1 MGICLPVSIRS
12 IEMVNFEQI
21 SIVKEKG
28 TRWLLDKRNPDGS
41 VGPAYEGM
49 GCYYRAPWTFA
60 VCGRHR
66 EAAMA
71 LDWIR
76 RYMFA
81 DDGDFRG
88 TYPRDDCDGYYA
100 YPNANII
107 MGAQMLRQF
116 DISSRG
122 MEFMLTMQDP
132 DSGGFYLRKDQMG
145 PEGIQDIW
153 LSSQAGLTCLMTGNM
168 DAAEKTASFIEK
180 VYDQQPD
187 IENSFYNTYSGEKGL
202 ITEFDEA
209 SKKAHV
215 VESSG
220 RMQYYFQPGI
230 AAAYLCRMHMATG
243 RDKYLDLAR
252 EIEKF
257 AMGCKHLFSAPQVC
271 KVGWG
276 SALLYQITKEHEY
289 RDMTERIVEYFIDR
303 QYPEGYWLNVAP
315 YHSLAK
321 ALEVTEEFVVH
332 LDTFQN
338 ALAT

>member
-1 MGICLPVSIRS
+1 
-12 IEMVNFEQI
+12 MVNFEQI
-21 SIVKEKG
+21 SAARERGI
-28 TRWLLDKRNPDGS
+28 RWLLDRRNPDGS
-41 VGPAYEGM
+41 MGPAYEGM

-66 EAAMA
+66 EAAMM

-76 RYMFA
+76 RYMLA

-88 TYPRDDCDGYYA
+88 QYPRDDCDGYYA

-107 MGAQMLRQF
+107 FGAQMLRQF

-122 MEFMLTMQDP
+122 MDFLLTMQDP
-132 DSGGFYLRKDQMG
+132 DSGGFYLRKDKMG
-145 PEGIQDIW
+145 PGGIQDIW
-153 LSSQAGLTCLMTGNM
+153 LSSQCGLTCLMTGNM
-168 DAAEKTASFIEK
+168 AAAEKTASFMEM
-180 VYDQQPD
+180 VYDLQPD
-187 IENSFYNTYSGEKGL
+187 LDDRLYVAYSGERGL
-202 ITEFDEA
+202 ITEFEDA
-209 SKKAHV
+209 SKKAYV

-220 RMQYYFQPGI
+220 RKQYYFQPGI
-230 AAAYLCRMHMATG
+230 TAAFLCRMFMATG
-243 RDKYLDLAR
+243 REKYLELAR
-252 EIEKF
+252 GYEKF
-257 AMGCKHLFSAPQVC
+257 AMGCEHLFSAPQVC

-276 SALLYQITKEHEY
+276 AALLYQITKEHEY
-289 RDMTERIVEYFIDR
+289 REMTEKIVGYFIDR

-321 ALEVTEEFVVH
+321 AMEITEEFVVH